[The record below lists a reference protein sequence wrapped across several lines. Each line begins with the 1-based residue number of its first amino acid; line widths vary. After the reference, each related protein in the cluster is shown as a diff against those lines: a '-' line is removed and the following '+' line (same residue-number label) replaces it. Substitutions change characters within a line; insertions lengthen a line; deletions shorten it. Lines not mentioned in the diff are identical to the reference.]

1 MDLKKSKQKDLI
13 NYLFIIIGSLIMAVG
28 IVAFLAPNKIAT
40 GGTAG
45 LAILINALTNLP
57 IGLSMILINIPL
69 IILGI
74 KYLGKSFA
82 LKTIVCLFSLA
93 FFTDLFK
100 NYIQIPAFTD
110 EFLLA
115 TLYGGI
121 AVGIGL
127 GFIFRGG
134 ASAGGATIIAQIIS
148 QKKAFKASN
157 TILILDTFII
167 ILTAITFK
175 SIELAL
181 WSLISIFTTSKLID
195 FMLTGG
201 NNQKIIHISSVKNL
215 SDLSTIISEQMG
227 ISGTII
233 KGNSLGETEY
243 KDIIFILIDKS
254 KLMTLK
260 SLVKSYDNQAKMI
273 VMDANEVL

>member
-1 MDLKKSKQKDLI
+1 MKNNSLSHKGLF
-13 NYLFIIIGSLIMAVG
+13 NYLFIVIGSLIMSTG
-28 IVAFLAPNKIAT
+28 IVTLLAPNKIAT

-45 LAILINALTNLP
+45 LAILINAITELP

-74 KYLGKSFA
+74 KYLGKGFA
-82 LKTIVCLFSLA
+82 IKTIVCLFSLA
-93 FFTDLFK
+93 LFTDLLK
-100 NYIQIPAFTD
+100 NIIHLPVFTD
-110 EFLLA
+110 EYLLA

-121 AVGIGL
+121 AVGVGL

-134 ASAGGATIIAQIIS
+134 ASAGGATIIAQIVS
-148 QKKAFKASN
+148 TKKAIKASN
-157 TILILDTFII
+157 IILILDTFII
-167 ILTAITFK
+167 LLTAITFK

-195 FMLTGG
+195 FMLTGA
-201 NNQKIIHISSVKNL
+201 NNEKIIHISSVKNL
-215 SDLSTIISEQMG
+215 SELSKIISEQMG

-260 SLVKSYDNQAKMI
+260 QIVKLYDDQAKMI
-273 VMDANEVL
+273 VMDANEIL